1 MDTTVQS
8 SKPKPRPRPQVM
20 KLTEAAAQRITE
32 LTKRADSEIVGLR
45 VGIKNGGCAGQ
56 SYTVEY
62 AHEIRPTDEVVE
74 DRGVKILVD
83 PKAVL
88 FLLGTEMDYKADKMQ
103 AQFIFNNP
111 NQVSACGC
119 GEVGAADGREGLRPH
134 SPGSGEL
141 MDRDFLIDLF
151 ADFGPV
157 TIRRMFSGFGIS
169 ADGTNFALALRA
181 GLYFRADD
189 QTIPQFE
196 AEGSQP
202 FQYQTRT
209 KTVTVNS
216 YWQLPARLFDDSE
229 ELADWARAALA
240 AAQRAALRKR
250 PKARKAAKP
259 KVTQAASKPAAG
271 RKPAAKR

>member
-1 MDTTVQS
+1 
-8 SKPKPRPRPQVM
+8 
-20 KLTEAAAQRITE
+20 
-32 LTKRADSEIVGLR
+32 
-45 VGIKNGGCAGQ
+45 
-56 SYTVEY
+56 
-62 AHEIRPTDEVVE
+62 
-74 DRGVKILVD
+74 
-83 PKAVL
+83 
-88 FLLGTEMDYKADKMQ
+88 
-103 AQFIFNNP
+103 
-111 NQVSACGC
+111 
-119 GEVGAADGREGLRPH
+119 
-134 SPGSGEL
+134 

-181 GLYFRADD
+181 GLYLRADE

-229 ELADWARAALA
+229 DLAAWARAALA

-259 KVTQAASKPAAG
+259 KVTSKAAGKPAVG
-271 RKPAAKR
+271 RKPAAKRPAPKRKPAKRKAKA